1 TRERNRLVF
10 DRALVAATRASAA
23 PFLAALATRSSVP
36 ETELRLEL
44 TAAVTSDMEE
54 LQIGNS
60 VQKRTQTATMRN
72 PAQFYLVCPVAAN
85 SLSRSLCWVHAIRTV
100 LIPGVKA

>member
-1 TRERNRLVF
+1 M
-10 DRALVAATRASAA
+10 AATRASAA

-60 VQKRTQTATMRN
+60 VQK
-72 PAQFYLVCPVAAN
+72 
-85 SLSRSLCWVHAIRTV
+85 
-100 LIPGVKA
+100 